1 MIYWTALSENKKAL
15 LEALLDENVVFIFLS
30 SLPLFV
36 DIFADIFAIHF
47 YGPYLRD
54 N

>member
-36 DIFADIFAIHF
+36 DIFAIHF